1 MSPSLLSSRHD
12 IDSPSHR
19 DGSCVGVELAAGP
32 ETRGGGGSVAGGA
45 SPGSS
50 SYCGGIALSTGS
62 GGEQGTR
69 WLHCHEMSRRLCRHL
84 SGNHCILFTHTHTT
98 HTHNTHNTH
107 HTRCVC
113 GLDRTKQKIDFT
125 GYVELGATLAALSAG
140 IWWLFDRSGPG
151 LALSVIFT
159 MISAAFTHF
168 LLHFSILT

>member
-1 MSPSLLSSRHD
+1 MILTRRHTGTALVLGLNLLQVQRREAVEGAWLAVPLLAAAATVVGLLYPLALGESRA
-12 IDSPSHR
+12 P
-19 DGSCVGVELAAGP
+19 DGSTVMRCLAVFVGIYQATTV
-32 ETRGGGGSVAGGA
+32 
-45 SPGSS
+45 SS
-50 SYCGGIALSTGS
+50 S
-62 GGEQGTR
+62 
-69 WLHCHEMSRRLCRHL
+69 
-84 SGNHCILFTHTHTT
+84 HTHTT